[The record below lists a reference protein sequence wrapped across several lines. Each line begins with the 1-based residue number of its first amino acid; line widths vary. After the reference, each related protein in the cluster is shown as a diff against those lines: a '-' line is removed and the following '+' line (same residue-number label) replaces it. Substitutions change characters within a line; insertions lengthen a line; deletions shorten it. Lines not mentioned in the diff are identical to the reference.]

1 MSRTI
6 DCTALEAELRGTLS
20 TKRFQHSLSVSQ
32 TCVDLS
38 QQYQEHLD
46 ENLLRACG
54 LMHDMAREWTD
65 DQLLTFA
72 HEHELN
78 LEAEEWE
85 YPVLLHA
92 PVAAELLAQ
101 RDFPTE
107 LCLAVRHHSLGSK
120 NMGRMGLVL
129 YLADYLEPNR
139 SHLDAQLR
147 AELLKAPSLEG
158 LCLKV
163 MEMEGEYLRKKGKKS
178 SEVSQSL
185 RQFLDAGG
193 RL

>member
-1 MSRTI
+1 
-6 DCTALEAELRGTLS
+6 
-20 TKRFQHSLSVSQ
+20 
-32 TCVDLS
+32 VDLS